1 MSIKIDI
8 LVEPQQLLVQAFN
21 KKNQTKKFENV
32 TRHFN
37 VSHIII
43 KNEKC

>member
-21 KKNQTKKFENV
+21 KKNQTKKFKNV